1 MRKHYL
7 VFFLL
12 LFTTTGFSQ
21 TDLKRSTVYFEAGGN
36 GLIASLNYEILVTRQ
51 RNFGFRA
58 GIGYAPIDEGYIIV
72 PFGID
77 YLFKLGRQGNFLD
90 AGFGATWSRNREH
103 SSWGYGGDV
112 YETDA
117 PMMSYIPSLGF
128 RRHTSK
134 NWMWRISGAGV
145 FNRDG
150 ASPWLGFSI
159 GKRF

>member
-1 MRKHYL
+1 MRKLYL
-7 VFFLL
+7 LLIFLL
-12 LFTTTGFSQ
+12 PATATWSQ
-21 TDLKRSTVYFEAGGN
+21 TDQKRGTVFFEAGGN
-36 GLIASLNYEILVTRQ
+36 GLIASLNYEFLITRQ

-58 GIGYAPIDEGYIIV
+58 GIGYAPINEGYIIV
-72 PFGID
+72 PFGVD
-77 YLFKLGRQGNFLD
+77 YLFKLGTPGSFLD
-90 AGFGATWSRNREH
+90 AGFGATWTKNQERFYY
-103 SSWGYGGDV
+103 GYDDY
-112 YETDA
+112 YETDS